1 MKKKDY
7 IKPTCSLV
15 NMLDNLL
22 ENLPMGG
29 SWDRTDSGDNSGAGL
44 SKKDFTGTDD
54 DDASGSNKWSD
65 N

>member
-15 NMLDNLL
+15 YMLDDLMEKTLL
-22 ENLPMGG
+22 IGG
-29 SWDRTDSGDNSGAGL
+29 SGDSTDSGDNSGGGL

-54 DDASGSNKWSD
+54 GDANGSNK
-65 N
+65 